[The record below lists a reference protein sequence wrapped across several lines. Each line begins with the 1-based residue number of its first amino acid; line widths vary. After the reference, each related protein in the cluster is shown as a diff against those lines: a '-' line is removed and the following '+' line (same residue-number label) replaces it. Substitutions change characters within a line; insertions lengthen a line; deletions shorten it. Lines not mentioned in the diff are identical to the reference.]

1 MSVNRSSVKNNNS
14 VYRFWSFIAG
24 RVVLQDRN
32 IHLMKNLITAML
44 VLHIGGGTV
53 ALLSGLVAMFTKK
66 GSSIHRLAGRIY
78 FWSMTAVFTG
88 ALVVSIAHQ
97 NYFLLMVGFFS
108 YYMTV
113 RGYRI
118 LSLKS
123 MHQGQSVAG
132 VDYIIMFLAGLFIIS
147 LLIFGCVWLV
157 HGQAMGAVA
166 VTFGLIGCGF
176 LWLDV
181 RRFWNPPA
189 DRMHWWY
196 GHINS
201 MGGSYISAITA
212 FIVVNIQLPQ
222 FQWVLWV
229 LPSLIGSL
237 IIGRTIRRYRA
248 KFSAVRVP

>member
-1 MSVNRSSVKNNNS
+1 MGDPLVLKNQNT
-14 VYRFWSFIAG
+14 
-24 RVVLQDRN
+24 L
-32 IHLMKNLITAML
+32 LMKNLITAML

-53 ALLSGLVAMFTKK
+53 ALLSGLVAMFTTK
-66 GSSIHRLAGRIY
+66 GSFIHRLAGRIY
-78 FWSMTAVFTG
+78 FWGMTAVFTG

-123 MHQGQSVAG
+123 LHQGQKVAWL
-132 VDYIIMFLAGLFIIS
+132 DHIILLLAGLFIIS
-147 LLIFGCVWLV
+147 MLVFGCILLFDG
-157 HGQAMGAVA
+157 HAMGVVA
-166 VTFGLIGCGF
+166 ITFGLIGCGF

-181 RRFWNPPA
+181 RRFWNPPT

-201 MGGSYISAITA
+201 MGGSYISAVTA

-229 LPSLIGSL
+229 LPSLVGGL

-248 KFSAVRVP
+248 KFSAIRVP